1 MKESLGTIW
10 QYRGF
15 MWASVRRDFQTR
27 YQSSLLGI
35 AWLVIQP
42 LAMIL
47 VYTLIFSKIM
57 QAKIPGND
65 SGFAYSIYL
74 CSGLLAWGFFAEQ
87 LNRTKNTFIEN
98 ANLMKKVTFPKFCLP
113 IIVAITAVINFFIIY
128 SLFTV
133 FLVLSG
139 NFPGIS
145 FLAIFPILF
154 IQLLFTLGLGLA
166 LGVLNVFFRDVG
178 QLVDVA
184 LQFLFWGTPI
194 VYTIAI
200 IPEWAH
206 FYIFLNPMVHFI
218 EAYQNIMLTQ
228 TLPTLIDGI
237 QLFALAITSLFIGF
251 YLFNKHSSDMV
262 DEL

>member
-1 MKESLGTIW
+1 MKESINTIF

-15 MWASVRRDFQTR
+15 IWASVRRDFQTR

-47 VYTLIFSKIM
+47 VYTLIFSKVM

-74 CSGLLAWGFFAEQ
+74 CSGLLAWGLFAEQ

-113 IIVAITAVINFFIIY
+113 LIVAISAVMNFFIIY
-128 SLFTV
+128 SLFVV
-133 FLVLSG
+133 FLILSG
-139 NFPGIS
+139 HFPGIN
-145 FLAIFPILF
+145 FLAVFPVLL
-154 IQLLFTLGLGLA
+154 IQLLFTLGLGVA

-194 VYTIAI
+194 VYTLAI

-206 FYIFLNPMVHFI
+206 FYIYLNPMVHFI
-218 EAYQNIMLTQ
+218 EVYQNIMLTQ
-228 TLPTLIDGI
+228 TLPTLKDIV
-237 QLFALAITSLFIGF
+237 QLCALASASLLIGL
-251 YLFNKHSSDMV
+251 YLFKKHSGDMV